1 MLEDG
6 STCVQRQRRGRAGVY
21 SRRMGAHIRVEQKIP
36 AAVET
41 VWADIADLSSHTEWM
56 ADAESITFLSDQ
68 TSGAGTSME
77 VLTKVG
83 PLSTKD
89 VMTFTVWDPP
99 HRMAIDHRGLV
110 TGTGEFRLE
119 RNGDDTLFVW
129 EEQLDFP
136 LRLGG
141 AIGAVIG
148 KPILEAIWRRN
159 LKKLAARF

>member
-1 MLEDG
+1 MRKRIDIR
-6 STCVQRQRRGRAGVY
+6 SSIMSVN
-21 SRRMGAHIRVEQKIP
+21 IRVEQMINAP
-36 AAVET
+36 PDE
-41 VWADIADLSSHTEWM
+41 VWNDIADLGSHTEWM
-56 ADAESITFLSDQ
+56 ADAETITFLTDQ
-68 TSGAGTSME
+68 TSGAGTAME

-110 TGTGEFRLE
+110 TGSGEFRLE
-119 RNGDDTLFVW
+119 QAGSQTRFVW
-129 EEQLDFP
+129 EEELVFP

-141 AIGAVIG
+141 QLGALIG
-148 KPILEAIWRRN
+148 KPVLEAIWRRN